1 MISVNL
7 LNSPNYYLRLILLSG
22 MNSEFDEQFEKLSD
36 DEKKILSSYKG
47 LRKLVQNDF
56 SSLKKA
62 VAFVKYEKELS
73 MLQTELVQLQNYI
86 QKQGKKVAI
95 IFEGRDSAGKGGSI
109 KRFTQHL
116 SPRAMNVVALSKP
129 SQEEKGQW
137 YFQRYSE
144 HLPNKGEIVFF
155 DRSWYNRAVV
165 EPVMG
170 FCTNEQYKRFMRQ
183 VPEFEHMLFESGILI
198 IKFWFSITKEEQ
210 HKRFESRKT
219 DPHKQWKVSPVDL
232 KAQEMWDDYTK
243 YKNHMFSM
251 THSEYCPWIIVRANN
266 KKVARLES
274 IRYVLSMIDYDNKGM
289 TGVNL
294 DPDPN
299 AVTRYYRDI
308 DWMD

>member
-1 MISVNL
+1 MSKK
-7 LNSPNYYLRLILLSG
+7 
-22 MNSEFDEQFEKLSD
+22 SEFEVEGLTP
-36 DEKKILSSYKG
+36 EEIEILRSYKG
-47 LRKLVQNDF
+47 IRSILKGNK
-56 SSLKKA
+56 SNLKKA
-62 VAFVKYEKELS
+62 LAYVHYEKELS
-73 MLQTELVQLQNYI
+73 QLQTELVQLQNHI
-86 QKQGKKVAI
+86 QNQGQKLAV

-116 SPRAMNVVALSKP
+116 SPRAMNVVALGKP
-129 SQEEKGQW
+129 TSEEKGQW
-137 YFQRYSE
+137 YFQRYTE
-144 HLPNKGEIVFF
+144 HLPNKGEMVFF

-170 FCTNEQYKRFMRQ
+170 FCTKEQYKRFLRQ
-183 VPEFEHMLFESGILI
+183 VPEFEHMLYESGIVFV
-198 IKFWFSITKEEQ
+198 KFWFSITKEEQ
-210 HKRFESRKT
+210 AKRFESRKT

-232 KAQEMWDDYTK
+232 KAQELWEEYTK

-251 THSEYCPWIIVRANN
+251 THSDYCPWIIVRANN

-274 IRYVLSMIDYDNKGM
+274 IRYVLSQMDYENKGM

-299 AVTRYYRDI
+299 VVTRYYRDI